1 MDNKNSIVIGL
12 ALGAIVPVVGY
23 LLIDFI
29 FLQLQ
34 NMGLMDEVK
43 IMAYSSRER
52 TTTLIALCCNL
63 IPFNISRKRRWDNT
77 MRGIIFPTL
86 IYVGFWIYRYYAVL
100 F

>member
-1 MDNKNSIVIGL
+1 MDNRNSLIIGL

-23 LLIDFI
+23 IVVDFI
-29 FLQLQ
+29 FNSLV
-34 NMGLMDEVK
+34 NMGLMEEVK

-52 TTTLIALCCNL
+52 IITLLALCCNL
-63 IPFNISRKRRWDNT
+63 IPFNISRKRRWDHT

-86 IYVGFWIYRYYAVL
+86 IYVGFWLYRYHAVL